1 MWDISDRKV
10 GNMASETESPIPGA
24 TIHEDTVVPAC
35 EPWSA
40 RIQKGGR
47 LRLIDLEGQQAVD
60 FLCYSA
66 ADPAERYNAAN
77 TIKLGNNIYL
87 GEGSVLWSVRA
98 RKMMTIVEDTCGSH
112 DTLYGCCSI
121 EVDEVRFGKSKTQGC
136 QSNFEAELAK
146 HGMGEKDMVANI
158 NFFMYV
164 PVEADGAVAIA
175 EGLSKPGDYVDL
187 RAEMDLLVV
196 ISNCPER
203 DNQAAGFEPTPIRA
217 IVYTPG

>member
-1 MWDISDRKV
+1 MNTVTEIS
-10 GNMASETESPIPGA
+10 IPGA

-47 LRLIDLEGQQAVD
+47 LRLIDLEGRQAVD
-60 FLCYSA
+60 FLCYDA
-66 ADPAERYNAAN
+66 ADPTDRYNAAN
-77 TIKLGNNIYL
+77 TIKLNHNIYL
-87 GEGSVLWSVRA
+87 GEGCVLWSMRA

-121 EVDEVRFGKSKTQGC
+121 EIDEVRYGKTNTRGC

-146 HGMGEKDMVANI
+146 HGLGAKDMAANV

-164 PVEADGAVAIA
+164 PVAADGAVAIA
-175 EGLSKPGDYVDL
+175 EGLSKAGDYVDL
-187 RAEMDLLVV
+187 RAEMDVLVV

-203 DNQAAGFEPTPIRA
+203 DNPAAGGAPTPVRA

>member
-1 MWDISDRKV
+1 MATATDI
-10 GNMASETESPIPGA
+10 PIPDA
-24 TIHEDTVVPAC
+24 SIHEDAIVPAG

-40 RIQKGGR
+40 RIKQGDV
-47 LRLIDLEGQQAVD
+47 LRLVDLEGRQAID
-60 FLCYSA
+60 FLCYNA
-66 ADPAERYNAAN
+66 RDPAERYNAAN
-77 TIKLGNNIYL
+77 TIKLNQNIYL
-87 GEGSVLWSVRA
+87 GKGCELWSVRA
-98 RKMMTIVEDTCGSH
+98 RKMMTIIEDSCGAH

-121 EVDEVRFGKSKTQGC
+121 EIDEVRFGKSNTQSC

-146 HGMGEKDMVANI
+146 HGLGEKDIVANV
-158 NFFMYV
+158 NFFMHV

-203 DNQAAGFEPTPIRA
+203 DNPAAGFKPTPVRA
-217 IVYTPG
+217 IVYSPA

>member
-1 MWDISDRKV
+1 MATVTDSSISR
-10 GNMASETESPIPGA
+10 A

-35 EPWSA
+35 KPWSA
-40 RIQKGGR
+40 RIKKGDM
-47 LRLIDLEGQQAVD
+47 LRLVDLEGRQAVD
-60 FLCYSA
+60 FLCYNA
-66 ADPAERYNAAN
+66 AHPAERYNAAN
-77 TIKLGNNIYL
+77 TLKLNKNIYL
-87 GEGSVLWSVRA
+87 GKGSTLWSVRA

-121 EVDEVRFGKSKTQGC
+121 EVDEVRFGKTNTQSC
-136 QSNFEAELAK
+136 QSNFETELAK
-146 HGMGEKDMVANI
+146 HGLGEKDIAANI

-164 PVEADGAVAIA
+164 PVETDGAVAIA

-203 DNQAAGFEPTPIRA
+203 DNLAAGYEPTPIRA
-217 IVYTPG
+217 IVYSPG